1 MTTLRAYLDHNVL
14 DSMLKGDPKN
24 IRGLLNQEGVVAVF
38 SDENLAEIHRSKGY
52 EQRFLRLLAEVGA
65 QHLFPEL
72 DENFR
77 HTGRAFAE
85 EVDPHEA
92 YRRYVD
98 NLRTQGPADFGIK
111 SMLEKFYGGRKSES
125 FQEIFASG
133 ERELKLLKEY
143 LAEALATT
151 SDVDEVARVN
161 ALEAIE
167 RIEQFDSK
175 EHMAMAR
182 QLDEMP
188 ASAIAQFDET
198 HGLGPK
204 VLNNINRPD
213 VVRKVWDLVKAAV
226 GGDVDMETFFGLKP
240 FSIGGAEDR
249 GLTSLEK
256 INAIYHQLNFVGYY
270 RDAKMHRKGRFTS
283 SFSDMTHAGLAS
295 FCHVLIGGDKDMI
308 MKAAA
313 AYEYVNAGTAI
324 VRYRIQS

>member
-1 MTTLRAYLDHNVL
+1 MTTLRAYLDHNIL

-98 NLRTQGPADFGIK
+98 NLSTQGPADFGIK

-143 LAEALATT
+143 LAEALTTT
-151 SDVDEVARVN
+151 SDVDEVTRVK

-167 RIEQFDSK
+167 RIEQFDSN

-204 VLNNINRPD
+204 VLNNINPPD
-213 VVRKVWDLVKAAV
+213 IVRKVWGAV
-226 GGDVDMETFFGLKP
+226 ETDVGDYVDIDTFFGLKP
-240 FSIGGAEDR
+240 FSIGPTC
-249 GLTSLEK
+249 LTNLEK

-270 RDAKMHRKGRFTS
+270 RDAKMHRKSKFTS

-295 FCHVLIGGDKDMI
+295 FCHILIGGDKNMI

-313 AYEYVNAGTAI
+313 AYEYVNVETKI
-324 VRYRIQS
+324 VRYRMQS